1 MKYFRVL
8 KITKVKYS
16 KNIGS
21 KTSNIGRS
29 DMTIFLNV
37 DKLKSEICFCFTFFG
52 GGGVKKLT
60 FERFL
65 KIILV
70 DLRKSFKKSFDMWY
84 VRLSFGRL
92 TVCHLYARS
101 KILILLLNSCFKTE
115 IIKFPWNWM
124 CDFVKIFKFSHVLG
138 LTCVHLTEHVK

>member
-52 GGGVKKLT
+52 GGGG
-60 FERFL
+60 E
-65 KIILV
+65 KIDI
-70 DLRKSFKKSFDMWY
+70 R
-84 VRLSFGRL
+84 
-92 TVCHLYARS
+92 
-101 KILILLLNSCFKTE
+101 E
-115 IIKFPWNWM
+115 
-124 CDFVKIFKFSHVLG
+124 IFKNYIGRF
-138 LTCVHLTEHVK
+138 EKKF